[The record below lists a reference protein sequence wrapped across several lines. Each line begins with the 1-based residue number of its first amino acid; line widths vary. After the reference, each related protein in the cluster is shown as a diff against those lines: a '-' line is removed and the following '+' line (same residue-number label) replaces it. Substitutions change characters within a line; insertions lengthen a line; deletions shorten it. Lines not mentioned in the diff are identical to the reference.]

1 MKRACSLQTQ
11 LVPICRET
19 RIKQSSALANIHM
32 RVPSDLKKQ
41 IIFG

>member
-11 LVPICRET
+11 T
-19 RIKQSSALANIHM
+19 RMNIHM

>member
-11 LVPICRET
+11 T
-19 RIKQSSALANIHM
+19 RMKQHSAKANIHM

>member
-11 LVPICRET
+11 T
-19 RIKQSSALANIHM
+19 RMKQRSAKANIHM